1 MTRVVSA
8 GQAPLLVVLLVVLLA
23 AGCGGDPEPEPQTGC
38 NGHEELC
45 DRRYDEVA
53 YAATHNSMSAAS
65 EPGWFTPDQPK
76 GIIEQLDDGVRV
88 LLIDS
93 WYGQRT
99 QRRGIVATAEKMRE
113 EAFDQARAA
122 YGSRA
127 VDAALRLRRSAGLE
141 PQGEVRPYLCHAM
154 CELGSTLWLDSLR
167 DIRGWLDEHP
177 REVVTLF
184 VQDEVSPR
192 DTAAVVEE
200 AGLLPY
206 VHTPA
211 ADGSWPTLGEMVDS
225 GQRLVVLMENRA
237 GGERWP
243 WLIDGFEVVQDT
255 PYLFATPEDFTCEP
269 NRGTADAPLFLVN
282 HWIDDWRHVP
292 QNSAIV
298 NAGDVLG
305 PRLEECQA
313 ERGRLPNFVA
323 VDYYD
328 RGDLFAVVDDL
339 NGLHDVG

>member
-1 MTRVVSA
+1 MTRLRLVLVALLLLTGCSEDPDP
-8 GQAPLLVVLLVVLLA
+8 APS
-23 AGCGGDPEPEPQTGC
+23 TGC

-65 EPGWFTPDQPK
+65 EPGWFTPDQPD
-76 GIIEQLDDGVRV
+76 GIVDQLDHGIRV

-99 QRRGIVATAEKMRE
+99 SRRGIVATADSQRQA
-113 EAFDQARAA
+113 AFDEARETYGDRVVDLALRARRAA
-122 YGSRA
+122 
-127 VDAALRLRRSAGLE
+127 GLD

-154 CELGSTLWLDSLR
+154 CELGSTRWLDSLR
-167 DIRGWLDEHP
+167 DVRDWIETHP

-192 DTAAVVEE
+192 DTAEVVER

-206 VHTPA
+206 VHEPA
-211 ADGSWPTLGEMVDS
+211 ADGRWPALGEMVAS
-225 GQRLVVLMENRA
+225 GRRLVILMENHG

-243 WLIDGFEVVQDT
+243 WLIDGFSVVQDT
-255 PYLFATPEDFTCEP
+255 PYLFKRPEDFTCET
-269 NRGTADAPLFLVN
+269 NRGDAGASLLLVN

-292 QNSAIV
+292 RNSEIV
-298 NAGDVLG
+298 NARDVLA
-305 PRLEECQA
+305 PRLEECRE
-313 ERGRLPNFVA
+313 ERGMLPNFVA

-328 RGDLFAVVDDL
+328 RGDLLAVVDEL
-339 NGLHDVG
+339 NGVG